1 MFKNGNSFKSIT
13 NIILVITSLIIMY
26 LIIPAR
32 ADIEENTTKITEHEV
47 KIAVEVATNSSRYE
61 NILHRLDAID
71 KKLEKMQ

>member
-26 LIIPAR
+26 LVIPAR
-32 ADIEENTTKITEHEV
+32 ADIEENATRVAKHEV
-47 KIAVEVATNSSRYE
+47 KIAVEVATNSARYE